1 MEGIETADAILSK
14 SFPGADLDQKIRKKE
29 NQAMITIQRLKMD
42 RLECLH
48 EPLAPVSLMI
58 DYSQKL

>member
-1 MEGIETADAILSK
+1 MEGIETADAILAK
-14 SFPGADLDQKIRKKE
+14 IFPGEDLEQTMKRRKE
-29 NQAMITIQRLKMD
+29 QARITIQKLKMD

-48 EPLAPVSLMI
+48 EPLSPISLMI

>member
-14 SFPGADLDQKIRKKE
+14 HFPAADLDQKLKQRKE
-29 NQAMITIQRLKMD
+29 RTRITIQKLKMD

-48 EPLAPVSLMI
+48 EPMSPISLMI
-58 DYSQKL
+58 DYSQKI